1 MTLTQVKRWI
11 GKARSLGL
19 KSALPLARKELARK
33 FLGRLSLLPTVPPKI
48 FVELTDKCNLRC
60 VFCDRNGLT
69 RPSGMMSMDLFKRI
83 IDDAA
88 RIGVPTVKLNRFGE
102 SLLHPELPEM
112 IRYAKERGIP
122 RVHLTSNATLLTE
135 EKSRQL
141 IEAGLD
147 MIAFSIDGGTKET
160 FERTRVNAKYDQVKE
175 NVLRFVRMRNE
186 MGRRAPWVVIPSGVS
201 RETEKEISALAE
213 TWSPHVDEIRLH
225 PVVIYGNVENLT
237 RIERYDGASA
247 RRPCPQVFDRLVIF
261 WNGTATVCCA
271 DINGDL
277 SVGHVDE
284 SGIKDLWNNARFS
297 EIRRKHAHLDIG
309 SLPICMK
316 CDVTSAVHHR
326 LKQEQLS
333 RVKKEAAQVGFK
345 F

>member
-1 MTLTQVKRWI
+1 MEGKR
-11 GKARSLGL
+11 ATRSEEISEAEIAERLQWL
-19 KSALPLARKELARK
+19 LRLRWLIVPVFVAVDLAYAIL
-33 FLGRLSLLPTVPPKI
+33 
-48 FVELTDKCNLRC
+48 
-60 VFCDRNGLT
+60 
-69 RPSGMMSMDLFKRI
+69 MS
-83 IDDAA
+83 
-88 RIGVPTVKLNRFGE
+88 
-102 SLLHPELPEM
+102 
-112 IRYAKERGIP
+112 
-122 RVHLTSNATLLTE
+122 
-135 EKSRQL
+135 
-141 IEAGLD
+141 
-147 MIAFSIDGGTKET
+147 
-160 FERTRVNAKYDQVKE
+160 
-175 NVLRFVRMRNE
+175 
-186 MGRRAPWVVIPSGVS
+186 RRAPWVVIPSGVS

-225 PVVIYGNVENLT
+225 PVVTYGNVENLT